1 MTVRALALSTL
12 VLSTAG
18 CALRAPGPLVPV
30 RTRELPPLLD
40 DLDLASLETAVERTV
55 PVWQRAGDVGSVAA
69 ARALL
74 KTLAREPDPRARRAA
89 VGRLFRPL
97 RVREPLL
104 VTAYYEP
111 ELAARMRPDATF
123 RHPIYGRP
131 PDLVDVD
138 PGALDAGCRCAMLAG
153 RLQGG
158 RLVPY
163 PSRAEIEGG
172 ALAGR
177 GLEIAWTDDPLG
189 LFLLHVQGSGRLR
202 LADGRLVG
210 VRYAGTN
217 GRAYRSLA
225 QVLVARGLVPAG
237 RATLPEIRRYLAAH
251 PAEQEALLAE
261 NERYTFF
268 RLAGGEPVGSLGIAL
283 TPGRSIAADPRLV
296 PPGTVAYLRT
306 PSFTRFV
313 VSQDSGA
320 AIVGARADVFLGAG
334 PEAEERAGQTSERGA
349 LYLLRVTGEPP
360 TPTRE

>member
-1 MTVRALALSTL
+1 MTARAFALATL
-12 VLSTAG
+12 VLATAA
-18 CALRAPGPLVPV
+18 CALRAPGAPVPV
-30 RTRELPPLLD
+30 GARELPPLLD
-40 DLDLASLETAVERTV
+40 DLDLASLGTAIERTV
-55 PVWQRAGDVGSVAA
+55 PVWERAGDVGSVAA

-74 KTLAREPDPRARRAA
+74 VTLTREPDPRARREA
-89 VGRLFRPL
+89 VGRRFRL
-97 RVREPLL
+97 VRVPEPVL

-111 ELAARMRPDATF
+111 ELAARLHPGGTF

-131 PDLVDVD
+131 PDLVDVE
-138 PGALDAGCRCAMLAG
+138 PGVLGCGCRCGMLTG
-153 RLQGG
+153 RVQGG
-158 RLVPY
+158 RVVPY

-177 GLEIAWTDDPLG
+177 GLELAWTDDPLA

-202 LADGRLVG
+202 LADGRVVG

-217 GRAYRSLA
+217 GRPYRSLA
-225 QVLVARGLVPAG
+225 QMLVARGSLPAG
-237 RATLPEIRRYLAAH
+237 RATLPAIREYLAGH
-251 PAEQEALLAE
+251 PAEQAALLAE

-268 RLAGGEPVGSLGIAL
+268 RLAGGEPVGSLGVVL
-283 TPGRSIAADPRLV
+283 TPGRSIAADARVV

-306 PSFTRFV
+306 PSFARFV
-313 VSQDSGA
+313 VSQDAGA

-334 PEAEERAGQTSERGA
+334 PEAEERAGQTSERGT